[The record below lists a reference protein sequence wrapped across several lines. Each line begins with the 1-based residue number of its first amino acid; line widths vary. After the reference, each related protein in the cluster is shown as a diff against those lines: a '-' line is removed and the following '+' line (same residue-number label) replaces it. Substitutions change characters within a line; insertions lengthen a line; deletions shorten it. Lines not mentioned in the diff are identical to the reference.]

1 MTIAKPNIKRTLRT
15 IFPTIFRLLALK
27 EITLR
32 KVVNFSDKQKKLV
45 YKLKYAFFTCFILFI
60 TFQGFGQELPIY
72 VQDSIPV
79 PEIYDIEPIDSI
91 QVDTAQARMD
101 TTIVVQPQG
110 DIKTTIKYS
119 ARDSIVTSFTGNIVQ
134 LYGDA
139 QITYGDIQLNAAE
152 IEINWETN
160 LLTANSITDS
170 LGKKEGVPVFK
181 QGADTYETQTITYN
195 LKTRKALIS
204 GIVTQK
210 DEGYIHG
217 ERVKK
222 NERDELFVSAAKYTT
237 CNLEHPH
244 FYISAKKLKMIPDD
258 KIVSGPFNLVI
269 NDIPTPLLFPFG
281 IFPSPRKSASGV
293 VIPTYGEENQ
303 RGFFLRDGG
312 YYFDISEY
320 INLTVLGE
328 IYTKGGRG
336 FRVMSDYRKRYAY
349 NGSLNFHYNKRLSGR
364 EGDDSESNDFR
375 IQWSHSPQSRKNSRF
390 SASVNAA
397 SSTYNNNNI
406 LPGDGNINT
415 TMSSSINYSQT
426 FPNSPFSLS
435 MSARHNQNLRTGEV
449 NVLFPELSFNVN
461 RQYPFQNVGRKQGW
475 LQKISVGYSLNGK
488 NELTNKG
495 GRTPGFRVANP
506 RTDTDT
512 IKFNLDNLPLMFR
525 QGQNGFRHNIPIS
538 TSTKLLR
545 FFTLSPSLNF
555 NQLFYFK
562 ELDYTFVE
570 SMNAIR
576 IDTVNKFSTA
586 YTYDVSAA
594 ISTRM
599 YGTFFFKGGNVQAIR
614 HVVTPSISFGYS
626 PNFGDPK
633 YGYYQEVRT
642 DANDPTKT
650 RMLSRHEGFAYGSP
664 ALGERASM
672 SFSLNNN
679 IEMKV
684 RDKQAADT
692 AKQQFKKVP
701 LLENLSLSSGYN
713 FLADSF
719 KLSNISMRART
730 RLFNNKLDVSVG
742 GTLDP
747 YIYRI
752 DSMNTAG
759 RVIRQRRVD
768 EFAWNTGRGFGQF
781 TNASLALST
790 NFNPAARDKQN
801 ERVNTATQEAT
812 TPEEE
817 EHLAYI
823 AANPDLYV
831 EWDVP
836 WSLRVSYN
844 LSYSKRGFMESN
856 ITQSLQFSGDVSLTE
871 KWKIGFSSGYDFV
884 RHDLTQTNLNIHR
897 DLHCWEMRVTWIPFG
912 RFQSYSLNINVKASI
927 LQDLK
932 LSRRRN
938 FVY

>member
-1 MTIAKPNIKRTLRT
+1 M
-15 IFPTIFRLLALK
+15 
-27 EITLR
+27 
-32 KVVNFSDKQKKLV
+32 
-45 YKLKYAFFTCFILFI
+45 
-60 TFQGFGQELPIY
+60 PIHI
-72 VQDSIPV
+72 QDSIAI
-79 PEIYDIEPIDSI
+79 PEFNGIMEGDTVLADTSRIE
-91 QVDTAQARMD
+91 AD
-101 TTIVVQPQG
+101 TTLMEQPVG

-119 ARDSIVTSFTGNIVQ
+119 AKDSIVTNLNSHIVQ

-139 QITYGDIQLNAAE
+139 QIIYGDIQLNAAE

-160 LLTANSITDS
+160 ILTANSVTDS
-170 LGKKEGVPVFK
+170 TGKKIGVPVFK
-181 QGADTYETQTITYN
+181 EGSENYETQTIAYN
-195 LKTRKALIS
+195 LKSRKALIS

-222 NERDELFVSAAKYTT
+222 NAKDELFISAAKYTT

-244 FYISAKKLKMIPDD
+244 FYISAKKLKLIPDD
-258 KIVSGPFNLVI
+258 KIVAGPFNLVV
-269 NDIPTPLLFPFG
+269 NDIPTPLGFPFG
-281 IFPSPRKSASGV
+281 IFPSPRKRASGV
-293 VIPTYGEENQ
+293 IIPTYGEENQ

-312 YYFDISEY
+312 YYFDISDY

-328 IYTKGGRG
+328 MYTKGGRG

-375 IQWSHSPQSRKNSRF
+375 IQWSHTPQSRKNSRF

-415 TMSSSINYSQT
+415 TMSSSVNFSQT
-426 FPNSPFSLS
+426 FPNSPFNLS

-449 NVLFPELSFNVN
+449 NLLFPELSFNVN
-461 RQYPFQNVGRKQGW
+461 RQYPFQNVGKKQGW
-475 LQKISVGYSLNGK
+475 LQKISLGYSLNGK
-488 NELTNKG
+488 NEISNKA
-495 GRTPGFRVANP
+495 GRTPGFRMANP
-506 RTDTDT
+506 VTDNDT
-512 IKFNLDNLPLMFR
+512 IKFNMDNMGLMFR
-525 QGQNGFRHNIPIS
+525 RGQNGFKHNIPIS
-538 TSTKLLR
+538 TSAR
-545 FFTLSPSLNF
+545 FLKHFTLSPSFNF

-576 IDTVNKFSTA
+576 IDTTNKFSTA
-586 YTYDVSAA
+586 YTYDVSASV
-594 ISTRM
+594 STKM
-599 YGTFFFKGGNVQAIR
+599 YGTYFFKDKNIQAIR
-614 HVVTPSISFGYS
+614 HMMSPSISFGYS
-626 PNFGDPK
+626 PDFGDPK
-633 YGYYQEVRT
+633 HGYYQEVRT
-642 DANDPTKT
+642 DASDPTKT
-650 RMLSRHEGFAYGSP
+650 RLLSRYEGFAYGSP

-684 RDKQAADT
+684 RDKEAADT

-701 LLENLSLSSGYN
+701 LLENLSFSSGYN

-719 KLSNISMRART
+719 KLSTISMRART
-730 RLFNNKLDVSVG
+730 RLFNNKVDINISG
-742 GTLDP
+742 NLDP

-752 DSMNTAG
+752 DSINDAG
-759 RVIRQRRVD
+759 KVIRQRRVD
-768 EFAWNTGRGFGQF
+768 EYAWNTGRGMGQF
-781 TNASLALST
+781 TNASLSLST
-790 NFNPAARDKQN
+790 NFNPAAKNKQN
-801 ERVNTATQEAT
+801 ERLDAAAANATA
-812 TPEEE
+812 EEE
-817 EHLAYI
+817 DAIAYI

-836 WSLRVSYN
+836 WSLRASYT
-844 LSYSKRGFMESN
+844 LSYTKRGFLESS
-856 ITQSLQFSGDVSLTE
+856 IIQSVQFSGDVSMTE
-871 KWKIGFSSGYDFV
+871 KWKIGFSSAYDLMK
-884 RHDLTQTNLNIHR
+884 HELTQTNLNIHR

-938 FVY
+938 FTY